1 MNGEITANIQL
12 PDSIDRTLERM
23 TMMLRKPLLATGLLA
38 ALVAAPCQAAAPV
51 QAEAFDVL
59 GSVMDKSQKQL
70 DPKRILELN
79 KEEAQQYREKAIAGW
94 WEFMQANSQAKP
106 GEFCAATFLRAKRE
120 SQPGGVDSFKEG
132 MTVTLFGPG
141 GDYRGALLAFTPLMD
156 DHQFPKLQSGQKVL
170 LTLKQGEEAPATLN
184 AVFMTVGATAR
195 PMIAFA
201 VPSIEALMAGME
213 DNWSFEVQYQGKSI
227 ADIAWHSG
235 LAARDALQSCLKG
248 AR

>member
-1 MNGEITANIQL
+1 
-12 PDSIDRTLERM
+12 
-23 TMMLRKPLLATGLLA
+23 MLGKLLWATGMLA
-38 ALVAAPCQAAAPV
+38 ALVAAPCQGAAPAP
-51 QAEAFDVL
+51 AEAFDVL

-79 KEEAQQYREKAIAGW
+79 KEEARQYREKILAGW
-94 WEFMQANSQAKP
+94 WEFMQANSQAKA

-120 SQPGGVDSFKEG
+120 PQVGGEDSFKEG

-141 GDYRGALLAFTPLMD
+141 GDYRGALLAFAPLMD
-156 DHQFPKLQSGQKVL
+156 DHQFPKLQAGQKVL
-170 LTLKQGEEAPATLN
+170 VTLKQGNEAPATLN

-201 VPSIEALMAGME
+201 VPSIDALMAGME
-213 DNWSFEVQYQGKSI
+213 DNWSFEVQYQGQSI

-235 LAARDALQSCLKG
+235 LAARDALKRCLNG